1 MKADPGYFGP
11 DSMMW
16 KVNKEITVLFG
27 GARALL
33 MHAAHPLIA
42 AGARQTSFYQRDP
55 WKRLIRT
62 LSLQNSVTFGTKE
75 EADESAHRINKLHEV
90 IKGTDEVSGGYYD
103 ALDHEQLLW
112 VHACLQISSIY
123 FYEKT
128 VKKLTTEEKDLYHK
142 ENTVAAEMV
151 LVDPKQMPTTHE
163 GLKQWVIEKSKE
175 KPFDKVL
182 FGLGIRF
189 VGETVAKKL
198 AKRFGSID
206 SLKKASL
213 EELIQTEDIGERIAK
228 SLVAYFSDPK
238 NQDLL
243 SQLQIF
249 GLQLELKLTT
259 LALHSQFSGKRFV
272 VSGVFESFSRE
283 DLKKE
288 IEDLGGIIA
297 SSISSKTD
305 YLVAGEGIGPS
316 KKAKAEQLGIPL
328 LNELEYMQLKQ

>member
-62 LSLQNSVTFGTKE
+62 LSLQNSVTFGSKK

-90 IKGTDEVSGGYYD
+90 IKGNDEVTGDVYD

-128 VKKLTTEEKDLYHK
+128 VKKLSVEEKNKYHK
-142 ENTVAAEMV
+142 ENMVAADLVLIDIDEM
-151 LVDPKQMPTTHE
+151 PQTH
-163 GLKQWVIEKSKE
+163 
-175 KPFDKVL
+175 
-182 FGLGIRF
+182 
-189 VGETVAKKL
+189 
-198 AKRFGSID
+198 
-206 SLKKASL
+206 
-213 EELIQTEDIGERIAK
+213 
-228 SLVAYFSDPK
+228 
-238 NQDLL
+238 
-243 SQLQIF
+243 
-249 GLQLELKLTT
+249 
-259 LALHSQFSGKRFV
+259 
-272 VSGVFESFSRE
+272 E
-283 DLKKE
+283 DLKEWVVNKSKTENYLIYTDVAKDVQEIISGGPVPGHIKPIWPFISFTAFNTLPKEFKE
-288 IEDLGGIIA
+288 IYGVNESKIKDIILKFNLNFLKFTRPFLPPFFRLIPPA
-297 SSISSKTD
+297 RWAKQRLKSKPNLLFKD
-305 YLVAGEGIGPS
+305 
-316 KKAKAEQLGIPL
+316 KAKF
-328 LNELEYMQLKQ
+328 

>member
-11 DSMMW
+11 QSMMW

-90 IKGTDEVSGGYYD
+90 IKGEDEITGGFYD

-128 VKKLTTEEKDLYHK
+128 VKKLTEKEKNQYHA
-142 ENTVAAEMV
+142 ENSIAAEMV
-151 LVDPKQMPTTHE
+151 LVDRQIMPKTHE
-163 GLKQWVIEKSKE
+163 ELKNWVIEKSKE
-175 KPFDKVL
+175 K
-182 FGLGIRF
+182 
-189 VGETVAKKL
+189 
-198 AKRFGSID
+198 
-206 SLKKASL
+206 
-213 EELIQTEDIGERIAK
+213 
-228 SLVAYFSDPK
+228 
-238 NQDLL
+238 
-243 SQLQIF
+243 
-249 GLQLELKLTT
+249 
-259 LALHSQFSGKRFV
+259 
-272 VSGVFESFSRE
+272 
-283 DLKKE
+283 
-288 IEDLGGIIA
+288 
-297 SSISSKTD
+297 D
-305 YLVAGEGIGPS
+305 YLVLTDVAIDVADIINGGPVPRHIKPIWPFIAFTAFNTLPPEFKNIYGI
-316 KKAKAEQLGIPL
+316 KDTKFKTVL
-328 LNELEYMQLKQ
+328 LNFNLYLLKYTRPFLPPFFRLIAPARWAKQRLTRNPNLSFKDKSKLL